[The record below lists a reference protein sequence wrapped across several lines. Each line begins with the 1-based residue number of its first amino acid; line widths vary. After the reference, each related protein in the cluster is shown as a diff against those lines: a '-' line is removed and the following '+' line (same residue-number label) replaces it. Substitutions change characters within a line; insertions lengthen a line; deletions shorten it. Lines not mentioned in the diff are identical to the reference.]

1 MTRRLSRRDLLTG
14 HVLASSESKKTP
26 LGGHEPHSED
36 AEIHVSSLVVHA
48 RPETLD
54 DVRDALRAMPG
65 VEIHGENAAGKIVIT
80 LETRTE
86 HEVVQRLGAIS
97 ELPGVLSAALVYHHF
112 EASSASA

>member
-1 MTRRLSRRDLLTG
+1 MHDAPLSRRDLLTG
-14 HVLASSESKKTP
+14 HVLASSESQ
-26 LGGHEPHSED
+26 
-36 AEIHVSSLVVHA
+36 EIHLSSLVVHV

-54 DVRDALRAMPG
+54 DVRGALRAMPG

-80 LETRTE
+80 VETRTE

-112 EASSASA
+112 EASSSASA